1 MAVWDVIKQYQRAA
15 WTRQAVLM
23 DAIGAPASFGS
34 TSSTDNGLNSH
45 NLSATITDSLGISW
59 TATSVGL
66 VPSGNSNQSI
76 RETVTGTL
84 TCSGPVD
91 YVLVIR
97 PQDPTLTGSGGKQ
110 MAD

>member
-23 DAIGAPASFGS
+23 DAIGVPASFGAS
-34 TSSTDNGLNSH
+34 SSTDNGLASH
-45 NLSATITDSLGISW
+45 NLSATVTDSLGLQW
-59 TATSVGL
+59 TATSVGS
-66 VPSGNSNQSI
+66 VPSSNSNLSV
-76 RETVTGTL
+76 REIVTGTL